1 MTAPD
6 KLDALVARL
15 RAWRCDTCFSGP
27 NTEPMQQAAAAI
39 ASLRDDLAELR
50 AATFPPPLGPHL
62 ERMQDRAEKAEA
74 ELAAAKRR
82 IAVLEESHAVG
93 AMELDAAQRSPPREP
108 TMEMQFAGSGS
119 TSGDVNCWTVAHIW
133 RAMYDTAPQTDDKS

>member
-1 MTAPD
+1 MTAPER
-6 KLDALVARL
+6 DALIANALIALRQLWDDMHEEGWQARHVDRL
-15 RAWRCDTCFSGP
+15 AEGIAAL
-27 NTEPMQQAAAAI
+27 QQAAAAI

-74 ELAAAKRR
+74 ELAAAQRR

-93 AMELDAAQRSPPREP
+93 AMELDAAQRSPPREG
-108 TMEMQFAGSGS
+108 EDGKG
-119 TSGDVNCWTVAHIW
+119 
-133 RAMYDTAPQTDDKS
+133 